1 MEIPFDIK
9 DKFWDN
15 VHPGMMR
22 RIKHRLILVRHGES
36 ESNIELTT
44 TGKTSEFAIDHA
56 LTDVGK
62 EQAEDVAVF
71 LEEKG
76 LKYIDRIEISPLDRA
91 VQTAMPCLLKKSKDD
106 ILYKDKDI
114 DIILNYE
121 LREKYT
127 KSSYWCKFPNF
138 NEKTPFI
145 KEINFDDEHRC
156 LQNIE
161 DKLWLR
167 CPDYDYDYYS
177 FEKRAN
183 NLMDVWKTIG
193 TLENRKQTLV
203 FSHSQLI
210 SQLLSSDKSFHLANG
225 SISIIDIDE
234 KNYLHVQVANYTKHL
249 RNPTGMHTC
258 IF

>member
-1 MEIPFDIK
+1 MSMPFDIK
-9 DKFWDN
+9 DAYWDN
-15 VHPGMMR
+15 IHPGMMR
-22 RIKHRLILVRHGES
+22 RIKHRLIIIRHGES

-62 EQAEDVAVF
+62 EQAQDVANF
-71 LEEKG
+71 LESKG

-91 VQTAMPCLLKKSKDD
+91 VQTAMPSLLRISNDD
-106 ILYKDKDI
+106 IINK

-138 NEKTPFI
+138 NEKTQFI

-161 DKLWLR
+161 DRLWLR
-167 CPDYDYDYYS
+167 CPEFDYDYYS
-177 FEKRAN
+177 FEKRAK
-183 NLMDVWKTIG
+183 NLMNVWKTIG
-193 TLENRKQTLV
+193 TVENRKQTLV

-210 SQLLSSDKSFHLANG
+210 SELLSSDKSFHLANG

-249 RNPTGMHTC
+249 QNPTGMHTC